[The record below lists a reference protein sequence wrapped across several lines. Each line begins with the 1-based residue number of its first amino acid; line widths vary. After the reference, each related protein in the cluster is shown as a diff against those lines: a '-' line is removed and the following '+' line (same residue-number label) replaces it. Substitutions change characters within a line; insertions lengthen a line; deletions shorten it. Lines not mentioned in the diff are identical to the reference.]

1 MVQRTDDSE
10 RTSIDRDTHYCPF
23 LCQVLARALALQ
35 QGREGSSAVLLEDP
49 DTVSVLELVKEKLYG
64 QMVARLLEGSN
75 KFLFIYLVHIL
86 FLSVFLA
93 SIPVDRVCK

>member
-75 KFLFIYLVHIL
+75 KFLFIYLVYIL

-93 SIPVDRVCK
+93 SIPVTGTQ

>member
-1 MVQRTDDSE
+1 M
-10 RTSIDRDTHYCPF
+10 
-23 LCQVLARALALQ
+23 
-35 QGREGSSAVLLEDP
+35 LLEDP
-49 DTVSVLELVKEKLYG
+49 NTVSVLELVKEKLYG